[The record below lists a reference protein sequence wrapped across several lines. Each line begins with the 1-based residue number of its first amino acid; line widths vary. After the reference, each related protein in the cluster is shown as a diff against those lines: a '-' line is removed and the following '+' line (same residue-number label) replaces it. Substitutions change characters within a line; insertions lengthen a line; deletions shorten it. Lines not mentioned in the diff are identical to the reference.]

1 VVSVDD
7 RGAAIEAS
15 GLTRR
20 FGSLVAVE
28 SVDLCVWPGSLFGF
42 LGRNG
47 AGKTT
52 MIRMLLGLIRPTAG
66 RACIL
71 GRPVDQRGGP
81 SGPWAEVGYL
91 VDGPG
96 LYPDL
101 TARDHLRVAAAYRGV
116 PAAQVAEAVERLWLG
131 RYLDVRAR
139 ALSQGNRQR
148 LGLALAVLHRPRVL
162 VLDEPTI
169 GLDPAGVVEIRA
181 MLRSFADAGAS
192 VFMSTH
198 IVSEIELLADE
209 IGIIHEGRLID
220 LITRSRLAT
229 LGQPRLVVTLPSPA
243 EAQRARDALAG
254 LGVIADASGGTVT
267 TTDPRSVAR
276 PEDVVRAMVAA
287 DCPPRGLAVA
297 AGSLEA
303 HFLAVTG
310 GTR

>member
-1 VVSVDD
+1 MVVVDD
-7 RGAAIEAS
+7 RGAAIEAT

-20 FGSLVAVE
+20 FGSLVAVD
-28 SVDLCVWPGSLFGF
+28 SVDLGVSSGSLFGF

-66 RACIL
+66 RARIR

-81 SGPWAEVGYL
+81 HGPWAEVGYL
-91 VDGPG
+91 VEGPG

-101 TARDHLRVAAAYRGV
+101 TTRDHLRAAATYRG
-116 PAAQVAEAVERLWLG
+116 AAASQVAEAVERLALG
-131 RYLDVRAR
+131 RYLNVRAR

-148 LGLALAVLHRPRVL
+148 LGLALAVLHRPMVL
-162 VLDEPTI
+162 VLDEPTV
-169 GLDPAGVVEIRA
+169 GMDPAGVVEIRA
-181 MLRSFADAGAS
+181 MLRDLADAGAC

-198 IVSEIELLADE
+198 IVSEVELLADE
-209 IGIIHEGRLID
+209 VGIIHEGQLID
-220 LITRSRLAT
+220 LITRARLAT
-229 LGQPRLVVTLPSPA
+229 LGQPRLIVTLPSPA
-243 EAQRARDALAG
+243 GAQRAREALAD
-254 LGVIADASGGTVT
+254 LGIIADASGATVT
-267 TTDPRSVAR
+267 TTDPRSVDR

-297 AGSLEA
+297 SDSLET